1 VLAAADRANIISGEC
16 PAARH
21 DPVHELPFPPCLV
34 GAIRLGAIRVQLQ
47 RVLADRKTALLG
59 HPQLPLFDLGVI
71 EFFDPAALNAHEV
84 IMMAALVQFE
94 YRLARFE
101 VMALQDSGVFEL
113 SQNAVHGGEPDIQT
127 LVHEHAV
134 DVFGG
139 KMPHLAVLEQ
149 LEDAQSRPRCL
160 QPDGFQ
166 VVDIGH
172 AEGTPGAD
180 ARFRYHITFYPVQI
194 QAYVPRMLIPALPLF
209 VAACG
214 VFPGLT
220 PYRIE
225 VQQGNYVTKEMVAQL
240 KPGLTRDQVRFV
252 LGTPLMSDIF
262 HGERWD
268 YVFMHRPANSAE
280 VEYRR
285 LAVFFEDG
293 KLKRFEGDTVAA
305 AGAAASPKE
314 IQQ

>member
-1 VLAAADRANIISGEC
+1 M
-16 PAARH
+16 
-21 DPVHELPFPPCLV
+21 
-34 GAIRLGAIRVQLQ
+34 
-47 RVLADRKTALLG
+47 LADRETALLG
-59 HPQLPLFDLGVI
+59 HPQLPLFDLGVV

-113 SQNAVHGGEPDIQT
+113 SQDAVHGGESDIQT
-127 LVHEHAV
+127 LIHEHAV
-134 DVFGG
+134 DVFGREV
-139 KMPHLAVLEQ
+139 PHLALLEQ
-149 LEDAQSRPRCL
+149 LQDAQSRTRCL
-160 QPDGFQ
+160 QPYGFQ

-172 AEGTPGAD
+172 AEVAPGLG

-194 QAYVPRMLIPALPLF
+194 QTYVPRVLIAALPLLLT
-209 VAACG
+209 AACS
-214 VFPGLT
+214 GLSSLR

-225 VQQGNYVTKEMVAQL
+225 IQQGNYVTKEMLGQV

-262 HGERWD
+262 HGDRWD
-268 YVFMHRPANSAE
+268 YVFMHRPANSTE
-280 VEYRR
+280 VEYHR

-293 KLKRFEGDTVAA
+293 KLTRFEGDTVV
-305 AGAAASPKE
+305 AASPKE
-314 IQQ
+314 TAQ